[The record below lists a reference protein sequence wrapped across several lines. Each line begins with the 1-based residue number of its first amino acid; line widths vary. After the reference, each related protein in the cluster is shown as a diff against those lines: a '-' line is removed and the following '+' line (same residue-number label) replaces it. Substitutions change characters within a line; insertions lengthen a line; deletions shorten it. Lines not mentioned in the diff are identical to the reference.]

1 MYVPT
6 SKCLG
11 TLYQSNAFYN
21 LDVLHLNE
29 KPSGVSAEEEKVK
42 DLAFV
47 KTTLLEI
54 DATASTIGEIDV
66 KRMFEEIVG
75 SSPAL
80 QVVWSRV
87 RK

>member
-1 MYVPT
+1 VR
-6 SKCLG
+6 
-11 TLYQSNAFYN
+11 
-21 LDVLHLNE
+21 
-29 KPSGVSAEEEKVK
+29 

-66 KRMFEEIVG
+66 NRMFAEIVG

-87 RK
+87 RKQCRQTGRLLLPEKPVR

>member
-1 MYVPT
+1 
-6 SKCLG
+6 
-11 TLYQSNAFYN
+11 
-21 LDVLHLNE
+21 
-29 KPSGVSAEEEKVK
+29 VSAEEEKVK